1 MFIYSDNLMNCLLK
15 IIIEKSFH
23 YFNTL
28 PYTYPYELCSMLGAR
43 MKGIHSVNAH
53 NEEIT

>member
-15 IIIEKSFH
+15 IITEKSFH
-23 YFNTL
+23 YFNIL

-43 MKGIHSVNAH
+43 MYKRNSFR
-53 NEEIT
+53 ECTQ